1 MSDYPY
7 RPFGGSPEYARKQ
20 TSALRDLL
28 TPEQLQGLKDSNYR
42 KGYED
47 AQRPV
52 SYTHLTLPTK
62 A

>member
-47 AQRPV
+47 AQRH
-52 SYTHLTLPTK
+52 SK
-62 A
+62 ALSGQSK